1 MVSKLARYIH
11 PSTTMIGILDRLEKQ
26 GLVIRK
32 RSSEDHR
39 VVNVKLTRKGQAL
52 VNKAPEV
59 THDLLVAGLE
69 KMNAKNL
76 VNIVQVLDQM
86 AGILGAQN
94 IPSQLILSAEINIPG
109 KTEARTIWEKSNIR
123 RRSAIT
129 KP

>member
-1 MVSKLARYIH
+1 
-11 PSTTMIGILDRLEKQ
+11 
-26 GLVIRK
+26 
-32 RSSEDHR
+32 
-39 VVNVKLTRKGQAL
+39 
-52 VNKAPEV
+52 
-59 THDLLVAGLE
+59 
-69 KMNAKNL
+69 MNAKNL
-76 VNIVQVLDQM
+76 VNIAQVLDQM